1 MRTFNPL
8 AVAISCAVALIP
20 VTAVAQPRFPSKP
33 VKLVLPY
40 AGGSLN
46 DLAFRIVGENLE
58 KRWGQPL
65 VVEPMPAGGGRLAFE
80 STARA
85 TPDGYTIAN
94 IVSALTTM
102 PYLQKDLGFDP
113 QKDIVG
119 ITAIL
124 RYSPF
129 IAISTSL
136 PAKNLEEFV
145 AYAKANPGKINYGTQ
160 GQGNFTHLMFEIF
173 NASLGINT
181 VAVHYKGTQAAHQSV
196 LAGDTQLTGITK
208 GLLAGM
214 EGKVRLIATTD
225 DVRSPDFP
233 DVPTLK
239 ETGRFEF
246 VPYSWIG
253 VGAPAKV
260 PGPIVEQLSRDIQA
274 AVSDPEVSAKL
285 IKTTSANRV
294 LKMSSAEF
302 NQLLRS
308 EFTRWGEVTK
318 RLGLTAQ

>member
-1 MRTFNPL
+1 
-8 AVAISCAVALIP
+8 
-20 VTAVAQPRFPSKP
+20 
-33 VKLVLPY
+33 
-40 AGGSLN
+40 
-46 DLAFRIVGENLE
+46 
-58 KRWGQPL
+58 
-65 VVEPMPAGGGRLAFE
+65 
-80 STARA
+80 
-85 TPDGYTIAN
+85 
-94 IVSALTTM
+94 
-102 PYLQKDLGFDP
+102 
-113 QKDIVG
+113 
-119 ITAIL
+119 
-124 RYSPF
+124 
-129 IAISTSL
+129 
-136 PAKNLEEFV
+136 
-145 AYAKANPGKINYGTQ
+145 
-160 GQGNFTHLMFEIF
+160 
-173 NASLGINT
+173 
-181 VAVHYKGTQAAHQSV
+181 
-196 LAGDTQLTGITK
+196 
-208 GLLAGM
+208 
-214 EGKVRLIATTD
+214 LIATTD